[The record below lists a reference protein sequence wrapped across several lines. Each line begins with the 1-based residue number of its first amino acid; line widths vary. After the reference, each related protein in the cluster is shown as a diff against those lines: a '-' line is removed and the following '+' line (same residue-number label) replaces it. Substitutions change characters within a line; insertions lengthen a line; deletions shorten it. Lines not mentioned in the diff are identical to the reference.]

1 MSIKRLCLFLE
12 NIQHTI
18 MKKLLLI
25 PALALFTI
33 VTTAQSLALIEP
45 MTQVNGTVAALGAT
59 GELVAEWGV
68 QNISENFLEVRAKRA
83 VQQNVQGAINY
94 FCWGVCF
101 DENTNVSPVSVN
113 QDMNA
118 GDINNTFY
126 AHYRPQ
132 NNAGEAIIQY
142 CFFNAA
148 DPTDETCQT
157 VTYCVDCIQS
167 VAEQS
172 LDIEV
177 GEIYPNPLKGLGSIS
192 YNLPSTPKNAKLFI
206 YNMVGEVVKESTIT
220 SKNGVILINGADFES
235 GIYLYSIQMDGK
247 ASAMKKL
254 VVAH

>member
-1 MSIKRLCLFLE
+1 
-12 NIQHTI
+12 
-18 MKKLLLI
+18 MKKLILI
-25 PALALFTI
+25 PTLALLTI
-33 VTTAQSLALIEP
+33 TSLSQSLTLLDP
-45 MTQVNGTVAALGAT
+45 VSQVNGTVAALGAS

-68 QNISENFLEVRAKRA
+68 QNTSANFLEVRAKR
-83 VQQNVQGAINY
+83 VIIQNVQGAVNY

-101 DENTNVSPVSVN
+101 DENTSISPVSVN

-118 GDINNTFY
+118 GDINHTFY

-148 DPTDETCQT
+148 DATDETCQT
-157 VTYCVDCIQS
+157 VSYCVDCVQS
-167 VAEQS
+167 VAEQNME
-172 LDIEV
+172 IEV

-192 YNLPSTPKNAKLFI
+192 YSLPSTPTNAKLVV
-206 YNMVGEVVKESTIT
+206 YNMVGEVVKETIIT
-220 SKNGVILINGADFES
+220 SKNGVLLINGADFES

>member
-1 MSIKRLCLFLE
+1 
-12 NIQHTI
+12 
-18 MKKLLLI
+18 MKKLILL
-25 PALALFTI
+25 PALALFSI
-33 VTTAQSLALIEP
+33 TTNAQSLALLEP
-45 MTQVNGTVAALGAT
+45 MTQVDGTVAELGAT

-68 QNISENFLEVRAKRA
+68 QNISENFLEVRAKRS

-101 DENTNVSPVSVN
+101 DENTNISPVSVN

-118 GDINNTFY
+118 GDINHTFY

-132 NNAGEAIIQY
+132 NNPGEAIIQY
-142 CFFNAA
+142 CFFDAA
-148 DPTDETCQT
+148 NPADETCQT
-157 VTYCVDCIQS
+157 VTYCVDCEQS

-172 LDIEV
+172 LEIEV

-192 YNLPSTPKNAKLFI
+192 YNLPSTPKNAKFVI
-206 YNMVGEVVKESTIT
+206 YNMVGEVVKESAVT
-220 SKNGVILINGADFES
+220 SKSGILFINGTDFES

-247 ASAMKKL
+247 SSAMKKL

>member
-1 MSIKRLCLFLE
+1 
-12 NIQHTI
+12 
-18 MKKLLLI
+18 MKKFILI
-25 PALALFTI
+25 PSLALLTI
-33 VTTAQSLALIEP
+33 GASAQSLTLLEP
-45 MTQVNGTVAALGAT
+45 VTQVNGTVAELGAS

-68 QNISENFLEVRAKRA
+68 QNTSANFLEVRAKR
-83 VQQNVQGAINY
+83 VIQQNVQGAINY

-101 DENTNVSPVSVN
+101 DENTNISPVSVN

-118 GDINNTFY
+118 GDINHTFY

-157 VTYCVDCIQS
+157 VSYCVDCTQS
-167 VAEQS
+167 VSEQN
-172 LDIEV
+172 LEIEV

-192 YNLPSTPKNAKLFI
+192 YNLPSTPKNAKLVV
-206 YNMVGEVVKESTIT
+206 YNMVGEVVKESIIT
-220 SKNGVILINGADFES
+220 SKNGVLLINGADFES

>member
-1 MSIKRLCLFLE
+1 MTFPIFE
-12 NIQHTI
+12 EIFNTQE
-18 MKKLLLI
+18 MKKLILI
-25 PALALFTI
+25 TALAFLTI
-33 VTTAQSLALIEP
+33 TINAQSLALLEP
-45 MTQVNGTVAALGAT
+45 MTQVNGTVAELGAT

-68 QNISENFLEVRAKRA
+68 QNISENFLEVRAKRS

-118 GDINNTFY
+118 GDINHTFY

-157 VTYCVDCIQS
+157 VSYCVDCVQS
-167 VAEQS
+167 VSE
-172 LDIEV
+172 LNTEIEV

-192 YNLPSTPKNAKLFI
+192 YNLPSTPKNAKFVI
-206 YNMVGEVVKESTIT
+206 YNMVGEVVKESAVT
-220 SKNGVILINGADFES
+220 SKNGILFINGADFES

-247 ASAMKKL
+247 SSAMKKL

>member
-1 MSIKRLCLFLE
+1 MLIFEAYIK
-12 NIQHTI
+12 TI
-18 MKKLLLI
+18 MKKIILI
-25 PALALFTI
+25 PSLALLTI
-33 VTTAQSLALIEP
+33 GSFAQSLTLLEP
-45 MTQVNGTVAALGAT
+45 VTQVNGTVAELGAT
-59 GELVAEWGV
+59 GELIAEWGV
-68 QNISENFLEVRAKRA
+68 QNISQNFLEVRAKRS

-101 DENTNVSPVSVN
+101 DENTNISPISVS

-142 CFFNAA
+142 CFFDAA

-157 VTYCVDCIQS
+157 VSYCVDCTQS
-167 VAEQS
+167 VTEQS
-172 LDIEV
+172 MDIEV
-177 GEIYPNPLKGLGSIS
+177 GEIYPNPLKALGSIS

>member
-1 MSIKRLCLFLE
+1 
-12 NIQHTI
+12 
-18 MKKLLLI
+18 MKKFILI
-25 PALALFTI
+25 PTLALLTI
-33 VTTAQSLALIEP
+33 GSMAQSLTLLEP
-45 MTQVNGTVAALGAT
+45 VAQVNGTVAELGAS
-59 GELVAEWGV
+59 GELIAEWSV
-68 QNISENFLEVRAKRA
+68 QNTSANFLEVRAKRV
-83 VQQNVQGAINY
+83 VQQTVQGSINY

-101 DENTNVSPVSVN
+101 DEATNVSPLSVS

-142 CFFNAA
+142 CFFDAA
-148 DPTDETCQT
+148 NPADETCQT
-157 VTYCVDCIQS
+157 VSYCVDCTQS

-172 LDIEV
+172 MEIEV

-192 YNLPSTPKNAKLFI
+192 YNLPSTPTNAKLVV
-206 YNMVGEVVKESTIT
+206 YNMVVEVVKDTTIS
-220 SKNGVILINGADFES
+220 SKSGLLLINGADFES

>member
-1 MSIKRLCLFLE
+1 
-12 NIQHTI
+12 
-18 MKKLLLI
+18 MKKLILI
-25 PALALFTI
+25 PALAFLTI
-33 VTTAQSLALIEP
+33 TSNAQSLALLEP
-45 MTQVNGTVAALGAT
+45 MTQVNGTVAELGAT

-68 QNISENFLEVRAKRA
+68 QNISENFLEVRAKRV

-101 DENTNVSPVSVN
+101 DENTNISPVSVN

-118 GDINNTFY
+118 GDINHTFY

-157 VTYCVDCIQS
+157 VTYCVDCEQS
-167 VAEQS
+167 VSEQNME
-172 LDIEV
+172 IEV

-192 YNLPSTPKNAKLFI
+192 YNLPSTPKNAKFVI
-206 YNMVGEVVKESTIT
+206 YNMVGEVVKESAVT
-220 SKNGVILINGADFES
+220 SKNGILFINGTDFES

-247 ASAMKKL
+247 SSAMKKL